1 MSQGSPGF
9 FYWDRVFQSQDLG
22 AGCDTGVGG
31 FCVRCS
37 LWTELGVYTVCLCM
51 LCVCAHVCICIRVC
65 VCACRFTSIFISVC
79 ICLSTLEPRVISA
92 SPIPVPQYGAYCHF
106 LPFHVS
112 NPFSRCE
119 RWGSVFITVD
129 SSLISPPGVTD
140 LHLLSSPHRPA
151 SC

>member
-9 FYWDRVFQSQDLG
+9 FYWDRVFQNQDLG

-65 VCACRFTSIFISVC
+65 VHA
-79 ICLSTLEPRVISA
+79 
-92 SPIPVPQYGAYCHF
+92 
-106 LPFHVS
+106 
-112 NPFSRCE
+112 
-119 RWGSVFITVD
+119 
-129 SSLISPPGVTD
+129 D
-140 LHLLSSPHRPA
+140 LHLFSFLSVSVSLRWNQELYQHLRSQFHSTALTVIFSLSMLVTPSPAVRGGAPFLLL
-151 SC
+151 